1 MHLTLSGLKRGSAG
15 ICLFSLLSWGNMV
28 GAAPVTLEQAVH
40 IALENHLDIKI
51 AANEEQQA
59 EYALQS
65 AKGSQGITLDAANT
79 FYLKKVSHS
88 ATASGSD
95 IVLSLPLYS
104 GGKNEGT
111 VKNAETAVDIAI
123 LNTKQTEQ
131 TVKLQTISAYL
142 TVIEAHQTQAVAQET
157 VDNYQLHLKNVKEQ
171 YSAGNIAKSDVLR
184 SEVELADAG
193 QTLLKA
199 TNASEV
205 AVNNLRNLLRW
216 KSAEPLELI
225 EEFQCVPV
233 AYGMA
238 ECVALAKAHRPDLAQ
253 YRLAVKSAEQS
264 AAIAGADQKPVVS
277 LVAATGWDSSILPEG
292 GDLDTYIGVTTSW
305 NLFDSGITRSNVKK
319 ARLAVVNARLELE
332 SQEDTVEL
340 AVKEY
345 YLGLKEAEKRRE
357 TTQAA
362 IHKAQE
368 DYFIAAAQYR
378 VGEGIILD
386 VIDAQLALTTAQ
398 NNDIEAQY
406 DYAIYRAKLENAMGM
421 N

>member
-1 MHLTLSGLKRGSAG
+1 MRCK
-15 ICLFSLLSWGNMV
+15 
-28 GAAPVTLEQAVH
+28 AP
-40 IALENHLDIKI
+40 K
-51 AANEEQQA
+51 
-59 EYALQS
+59 
-65 AKGSQGITLDAANT
+65 
-79 FYLKKVSHS
+79 
-88 ATASGSD
+88 
-95 IVLSLPLYS
+95 
-104 GGKNEGT
+104 
-111 VKNAETAVDIAI
+111 
-123 LNTKQTEQ
+123 
-131 TVKLQTISAYL
+131 
-142 TVIEAHQTQAVAQET
+142 
-157 VDNYQLHLKNVKEQ
+157 
-171 YSAGNIAKSDVLR
+171 IAKSDVLR

-199 TNASEV
+199 KNASEV

-216 KSAEPLELI
+216 KSAEPLKLI
-225 EEFQCVPV
+225 EEFQYVPV
-233 AYGMA
+233 VYGMA

-264 AAIAGADQKPVVS
+264 AAIAGAGQKPVVS

-292 GDLDTYIGVTTSW
+292 GDLNTYIGVTTSW
-305 NLFDSGITRSNVKK
+305 NLFDSRITRSNVKK
-319 ARLAVVNARLELE
+319 ARAAVVNALLELE

-345 YLGLKEAEKRRE
+345 YLGLKESEKRRE

-368 DYFIAAAQYR
+368 DYFIAAAKYR

-406 DYAIYRAKLENAMGM
+406 DYAIYQAKLENAMGM
-421 N
+421 D